1 MRMSCQFRRAGRSS
15 GHYLV
20 IELRPLTIQQ
30 ARRLA
35 LSAQRLAGPRPAP
48 DAAGLVETAQALGCV
63 QLDPI
68 SHVDR
73 SHRLVWFSRVGPYDR
88 AALDRVLYEDRHLF
102 EYWAHCASYVLTEDY
117 PLHAHLM
124 RGFATGQERS
134 ERGQAWMKQNDKLR
148 KFLLREIRRHGPVP
162 SRLLEEEG
170 QDPTAWVSTG
180 WTSGRNVSRMLDML
194 QMDGKI
200 MVAGRA
206 GGQKLWDLAE
216 RVLPPWTP
224 RERLSEREVVKRR
237 AVKALKALGLGT
249 LRHIRQHF
257 TRGFYPGLPAVIA
270 DLVKQGTVTQVAVE
284 GLPGKAE
291 PWYMLTEDLPRLQT
305 LADGGWQP
313 RTVLLSPFDNLI
325 CDRQRAV
332 QLFDFDFRIEIYVP
346 AAKRQYGY
354 YVMPIVHD
362 DRLIGRVSPQF
373 DRARGRLVVDAVY
386 AEPRAPLNRATGRAV
401 AGAIQELATF
411 LGATGID
418 VDSQRVPAAWRPALR
433 A

>member
-1 MRMSCQFRRAGRSS
+1 VTD
-15 GHYLV
+15 L
-20 IELRPLTIQQ
+20 LTVNIQQ

-35 LSAQRLAGPRPAP
+35 LSAQRLSGPRHAP
-48 DAAGLVETAQALGCV
+48 DAAGLLAAAQALGCV

-73 SHRLVWFSRVGPYDR
+73 SHRLVWFSRVGAYDR

-102 EYWAHCASYVLTEDY
+102 EYWAHCASLVLTEDY
-117 PLHAHLM
+117 PVHAHLM
-124 RGFATGQERS
+124 RGFATGKERS
-134 ERGQAWMKQNDKLR
+134 ERGRAWMKQNDKLR
-148 KFLLREIRRHGPVP
+148 KFLLREIRRQGPVP

-194 QMDGKI
+194 QMEGKI

-224 RERLSEREVVKRR
+224 RDRLGEREVVRRR
-237 AVKALKALGLGT
+237 AVKALKALGVGT
-249 LRHIRQHF
+249 IRHIRQHF
-257 TRGFYPGLPAVIA
+257 TRGFYPGLPAVLA
-270 DLVKQGTVTQVAVE
+270 DLVRHGTVTQVAVE
-284 GLPGKAE
+284 GVPGKPE
-291 PWYMLTEDLPRLQT
+291 PWYTLTEDLPRLNA
-305 LADGGWQP
+305 LANGDWQP

-354 YVMPIVHD
+354 YVLPLVHG
-362 DRLIGRVSPQF
+362 DRLIGRISPQF
-373 DRARGRLVVDAVY
+373 DRARRRLIVEAVY
-386 AEPRAPLNRATGRAV
+386 AEPHAPLNRATGRAV
-401 AGAIQELATF
+401 AGAVEELAAF
-411 LGATGID
+411 LGAARID
-418 VDSQRVPAAWRPALR
+418 YDAKRVPQAWRPALR

>member
-1 MRMSCQFRRAGRSS
+1 M
-15 GHYLV
+15 L
-20 IELRPLTIQQ
+20 
-30 ARRLA
+30 
-35 LSAQRLAGPRPAP
+35 
-48 DAAGLVETAQALGCV
+48 ETARALGCV

-88 AALDRVLYEDRHLF
+88 AELDRMLYAERQMF

-117 PLHAHLM
+117 PLHADRM
-124 RGFATGQERS
+124 RAYANGSERHERS
-134 ERGQAWMKQNDKLR
+134 VAWMKQNDKLR
-148 KFLLREIRRHGPVP
+148 RFLLREIRRKGPVP

-170 QDPTAWVSTG
+170 QDPTTWVSTG

-194 QMDGKI
+194 MMEGKI

-206 GGQKLWDLAE
+206 GGQKLWDLTE
-216 RVLPPWTP
+216 RVLPDWTP
-224 RERLSEREVVKRR
+224 RDRLRPREVVRR
-237 AVKALKALGLGT
+237 QTLKALQALGVGT

-257 TRGFYPGLPAVIA
+257 TRGRYPDLPAVLAGLI
-270 DLVKQGTVTQVAVE
+270 KEGRVTQVTVAGV
-284 GLPGKAE
+284 PGKPEA
-291 PWYMLTEDLPRLQT
+291 WYMLTEDLSRLET
-305 LADGGWQP
+305 LAEGGWQP

-354 YVMPIVHD
+354 YVLPIVHG
-362 DRLIGRVSPQF
+362 DRLIGRLSPVF
-373 DRARGRLVVDAVY
+373 DKARQCLVVEAVY
-386 AEPRAPLNRATGRAV
+386 AEPYAPLNRATGQAV

-411 LGATGID
+411 LGARGLE
-418 VDSQRVPAAWRPALR
+418 VDSKRVPAGWRKPLAG
-433 A
+433 